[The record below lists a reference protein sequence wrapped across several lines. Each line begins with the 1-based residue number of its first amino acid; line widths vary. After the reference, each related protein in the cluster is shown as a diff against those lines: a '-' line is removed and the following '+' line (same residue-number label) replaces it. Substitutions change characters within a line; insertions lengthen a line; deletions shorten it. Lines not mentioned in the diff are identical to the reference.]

1 MPSTGQAGRCAGPKV
16 RHDASERLGF
26 SASKSDALTEQRAQL
41 RAEIAEL
48 EAQLVP
54 LRAELQRLQTLLDR
68 CYLRQSVIPDRG
80 AVLVNA

>member
-1 MPSTGQAGRCAGPKV
+1 MRKRRPTI
-16 RHDASERLGF
+16 
-26 SASKSDALTEQRAQL
+26 SKR
-41 RAEIAEL
+41 L

-68 CYLRQSVIPDRG
+68 CYLRQSVIPDIG